1 MERTSCHIRNSIA
14 STGSAIQTMR
24 AVRIMM
30 AAVVPIKGSEVS
42 EALREAMLMY
52 LCIDRSRKAEGVSFE
67 FCYLESRYVD
77 SCRQGWYR

>member
-1 MERTSCHIRNSIA
+1 
-14 STGSAIQTMR
+14 
-24 AVRIMM
+24 M